1 LSDASVN
8 IIGVGNT
15 LMGDDGIGPV
25 VAEALDR
32 RTLPEGVCV
41 YDAGLAVSDVLG
53 GLDPE
58 IPLIVID
65 ALRAGGR
72 PGSVYRA
79 RMDELSLVEGTL
91 SGCLSLHEISV
102 LPALRIEA
110 LTGREFKDVTV
121 FGVEVES
128 AKWGD
133 ELSPTVAAAAE
144 TLADTVVE
152 HIEKIL
158 APMSPGV

>member
-1 LSDASVN
+1 MSEASVN

-15 LMGDDGIGPV
+15 LIGDDGVGPA
-25 VAEALDR
+25 VAEALDGR
-32 RTLPEGVCV
+32 ALPEGVCV
-41 YDAGLAVSDVLG
+41 YDAGLGVSDVLG

-72 PGSVYRA
+72 PGSIYKA
-79 RMDELSLVEGTL
+79 SMDELSLVEGTL

-110 LTGREFKDVTV
+110 MTGREFRNVTV
-121 FGVEVES
+121 FGVEPES
-128 AKWGD
+128 AGWGD
-133 ELSPTVAAAAE
+133 GLSPAAAAAVE
-144 TLADTVVE
+144 SLADAVVE
-152 HIEKIL
+152 HIETVL
-158 APMSPGV
+158 ALMSPGV